1 MGLIVAVIILLYV
14 MVANAAEPNDT
25 FVKTNNTS
33 FTVDGEPFF
42 VTGVNNHYLLY
53 GTDTE
58 VKEVLDD
65 AVALGANVVRTF
77 LQPVIGSPDDDRT
90 TIWKFRNPGVNTSD
104 GLNVR
109 GNFLLFWD
117 KKTNQMAI
125 NERPNGMQK
134 IDILIAE
141 AKQRH
146 LKLII
151 ALLDFWD
158 FTGGIQQMT
167 AWYNKRY
174 FLLPFIKDTRARDAY
189 FFFSDSRAIRDYQH
203 WVEYVVNRVNSRTGL
218 RYRNDPTIMA
228 WELANEA
235 NAKPDKLRLAW
246 TQTMASY
253 IKEQDHNHL
262 VGSGNANNDL
272 NTFDVSLPAIDF
284 GTWHGYPKY
293 FNIGV
298 DQFDNVIGQYCDAAV
313 TYQKPVLLE
322 EFGWARSNPNQAAAY
337 AKWLKTIAEDRNCA
351 GWLIWRLVSRQENG
365 QYPVDPVEQFDVHR
379 EETALWNVIQEATI
393 RGRNK

>member
-1 MGLIVAVIILLYV
+1 

-33 FTVDGEPFF
+33 FTVNEEPFF

-77 LQPVIGSPDDDRT
+77 LQPVIGSPDDDHT
-90 TIWKFRNPGVNTSD
+90 TIWKFRNPRVNTSD
-104 GLNVR
+104 GLNAR
-109 GNFLLFWD
+109 GNFLLYWD
-117 KKTNQMAI
+117 KNSNQMAI
-125 NERPNGMQK
+125 NEGPNGMQK

-151 ALLDFWD
+151 AFLDFWD
-158 FTGGIQQMT
+158 FMGGIQQMT
-167 AWYNKRY
+167 AWHNKQY
-174 FLLPFIKDTRARDAY
+174 FSLPLIKDTRARDDY
-189 FFFSDSRAIRDYQH
+189 FCFTDSWAIRDYQH
-203 WVEYVVNRVNSRTGL
+203 WVDYVVNRVNSRTGL
-218 RYRNDPTIMA
+218 RYRDDPTIMA

-246 TQTMASY
+246 TQTMATY
-253 IKEQDHNHL
+253 IKAQDHNHL

-272 NTFDVSLPAIDF
+272 NTFDISLPAIDF

-293 FNIGV
+293 LNMSV
-298 DQFDNVIGQYCDAAV
+298 DQFNNIIGHYCDFAV
-313 TYQKPVLLE
+313 TYRKPALLE

-337 AKWLKTIAEDRNCA
+337 AKWLTTMAEDRNCA
-351 GWLIWRLVSRQENG
+351 GWLVWRLVSRQEDG
-365 QYPVDPVEQFDVHR
+365 QYPVDSVDQFDVR
-379 EETALWNVIQEATI
+379 RDETALWNVIHEETI
-393 RGRNK
+393 RGRNE